1 MTQRIKRMLGL
12 DKQSDYVRKYFYDTN
27 MRASIYMSVVVIVLE
42 LWMIVRMTRTIY
54 ENHLQAQ
61 FWHLTEKYYS
71 NYFLLLSSG
80 LLMLLFAVRA
90 LYNFRKCRFAAI
102 VVMIMSAAVCAFEV
116 KMLYEYSPETKTGSD
131 LHNYIILML
140 SALSMIV
147 FSFVLLKN
155 GEDKKW
161 ESLSVMYIFSF
172 ECINFGIIISANS
185 YQSGGQILTFLT
197 MELFVIC
204 LLVWRP
210 YIGFLVLSASYLVF
224 YYKISDMIDLNTV
237 GKFTGVID
245 FSTVKTG
252 LGDGIK
258 INGFTMWLS
267 TLLFCISN
275 YNKTLSQAVKEEDL
289 EDVNSYLSKIS
300 AYDELTGIHN
310 MVYFRSEAD
319 KLLSNSSENKDDFV
333 FLFFDIVNFKYYN
346 EKYGFHEGNDLLKSA
361 ANMIDESFKDS
372 LVSRFSDDHFV
383 VLTRYEGA
391 DRIISKLC
399 ERIHDFERE
408 VHLELKCGAYRPTDG
423 ETDPSLA
430 CDRARFACGSIK
442 KHYELN
448 FKLYDKA
455 LAEKF
460 RLKQYIVNN
469 IDNAIEKGYIKVYY
483 QPVVST
489 KDRTIVGFEALARW
503 LDPTYGLLPPG
514 AFIEVLEEYRQIHK
528 LDSCIIRE
536 VCKEYRRAKDEQ
548 LPFAPVSI
556 NFSRLDFELCDIVG
570 VLTGY
575 VEEFSVD
582 KSFVDVEITE
592 SALTDQQNTLKDAMK
607 RLKESGY
614 TVWLDDFGSGYSS
627 LNVLKDYYFDV
638 LKIDM
643 KFLSDFSENSKSKP
657 ILNNI
662 VELSR
667 QIEMR
672 SLTEGVEDKDQFEFL
687 ASIGCELA
695 QGYLFSKPMPIDD
708 LRERIYKGELK
719 INEAFIK

>member
-1 MTQRIKRMLGL
+1 
-12 DKQSDYVRKYFYDTN
+12 
-27 MRASIYMSVVVIVLE
+27 
-42 LWMIVRMTRTIY
+42 
-54 ENHLQAQ
+54 
-61 FWHLTEKYYS
+61 
-71 NYFLLLSSG
+71 
-80 LLMLLFAVRA
+80 MLLFAVRA